1 MSILADLLQEELVD
15 LGCQA
20 ITVADFFKQ
29 KAQVLSTLG
38 YVYPSFEV
46 AISQREQEYPTGL
59 QLEHIAIAIP
69 HTYVE
74 HVQRPFI
81 YVNRLVN
88 STLSFIQMGTDDVE
102 VLPQYIL
109 ILGIKDPKGQVA
121 LLAEL
126 MELFADET
134 FIQRL
139 RNVQTATEAY
149 ELFKQY

>member
-1 MSILADLLQEELVD
+1 MSSLAGLLQEALVD
-15 LGCQA
+15 WDCHA
-20 ITVADFFKQ
+20 TTVADFFKQ

-38 YVYPSFEV
+38 YVHASFEA

-74 HVQRPFI
+74 HVQRPFV
-81 YVNRLVN
+81 YVNRLVDQ
-88 STLSFIQMGTDDVE
+88 TLSFIQMGTDDVE
-102 VLPQYIL
+102 VLPQYVL

-134 FIQRL
+134 FVQRL
-139 RNVQTATEAY
+139 CSVQTATAAY
-149 ELFKQY
+149 ELLKQY